1 MPNDVEKLINED
13 IEKTLIRNLRSIG
26 FVLDDD
32 ENENTEENEHLVDDT
47 DSNVKFFN
55 DDPKKKDDL
64 WSDCSIVAMITFCI
78 IVFVLFFCWL
88 LYLIGRNASA

>member
-32 ENENTEENEHLVDDT
+32 ENENTEVNL
-47 DSNVKFFN
+47 
-55 DDPKKKDDL
+55 
-64 WSDCSIVAMITFCI
+64 
-78 IVFVLFFCWL
+78 
-88 LYLIGRNASA
+88 